1 MKKHKY
7 YGSATFTGTD
17 GRQHGFMSQVYQ
29 VGIYCIFDG
38 DAAQQSAYQTPAPLV
53 KLCKALQKDADAG
66 KIKDLQFGR
75 PLTVAQVDGF
85 WKEIED

>member
-29 VGIYCIFDG
+29 V
-38 DAAQQSAYQTPAPLV
+38 
-53 KLCKALQKDADAG
+53 KASIVFSMEMPPNNLP
-66 KIKDLQFGR
+66 IKHQH
-75 PLTVAQVDGF
+75 P
-85 WKEIED
+85 W